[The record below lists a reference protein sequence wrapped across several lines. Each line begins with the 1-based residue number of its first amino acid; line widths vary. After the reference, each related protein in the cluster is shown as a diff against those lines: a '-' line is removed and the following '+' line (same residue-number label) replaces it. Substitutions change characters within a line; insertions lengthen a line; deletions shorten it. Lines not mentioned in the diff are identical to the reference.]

1 MCGEVVIAELA
12 DGVSC
17 PRLRAALREYF
28 PAALEAYTG
37 FEPTSRAV
45 LALLAKAPTPAAAGE
60 LTLRQPPCY
69 LSEAGW
75 RGECVDSDRRVS
87 GCCGGAG
94 VGERGV
100 GPLNRPRSGVRGC
113 SPVSVSSGSLRGML
127 AIGQISQG
135 WPDGRG
141 RLHRRR
147 RGRASDQA
155 SRWARP
161 EPRTPRHGLD
171 RGPADERAGAAVDG
185 RRRTGGQSAIPPR
198 VGPRWQFRQLPSIA
212 AVHRVDCPTAP
223 PAPGPP
229 APGCSPITTAPGNP
243 GDAAMITAPDS
254 EAASATALSDTVPRP
269 HDGPG
274 GHHGKCERTNYRE
287 QPTLQVDP
295 VHRPGCAAERL
306 WDHTSM
312 DTGRTASASEPPDTR
327 PRCRGTRPPSPSA
340 GSSLSTA

>member
-17 PRLRAALREYF
+17 PRLRTALREYF

-37 FEPTSRAV
+37 FEPTSWAV
-45 LALLAKAPTPAAAGE
+45 LALLTKAPTPAAAGE

-171 RGPADERAGAAVDG
+171 RCPADERAGAA
-185 RRRTGGQSAIPPR
+185 RRWSQKNRRTVSHTTAGRPEMAVSP
-198 VGPRWQFRQLPSIA
+198 VSSVA
-212 AVHRVDCPTAP
+212 AVHRVDYPTAP

-229 APGCSPITTAPGNP
+229 APGCSPITTSPGNRRCC
-243 GDAAMITAPDS
+243 DDHRRQTA
-254 EAASATALSDTVPRP
+254 EAASATALSETVPRP

-274 GHHGKCERTNYRE
+274 GHHGKCERTNYHE
-287 QPTLQVDP
+287 QR
-295 VHRPGCAAERL
+295 HFR
-306 WDHTSM
+306 
-312 DTGRTASASEPPDTR
+312 
-327 PRCRGTRPPSPSA
+327 
-340 GSSLSTA
+340 